1 LSFKH
6 HERPNQ
12 GGENILLNYL
22 TAGESHGPQLT
33 GIIEGI
39 PSGLHLDIDEIN
51 NQLKKRQGGYGRGNR
66 QKIEHDQVTIVGG
79 VRHGTTLGSPVALV
93 VNNRDHAHWNEIM
106 DPVTPETPENTLR
119 KVERPRP
126 GHADLVGGMKYRHHD
141 LRNVLERSSARET
154 AIRVAIG
161 AVCKQLLE
169 QVGIRIAGYVQQIGP
184 VSTDDQLELDV
195 TKIENEIANN
205 DLRIVDQ
212 TKVDEIHDLIDK
224 TRKDGDTLGGIIRV
238 VADNV
243 PAGLGS
249 YISWDTKLDAK
260 IAAAVVGVNAMKGVE
275 IGDGFKAATSFGSQV
290 MDEIDWNKDD
300 GFFRNT
306 DHLGGFEGGMTNG
319 MPIIVKA
326 AMKPIPTL
334 YKPLQSVDVNTKA
347 VKKANVERSDT
358 TAIVPASIV
367 IESVVAIELAKAL
380 TDKFDAD
387 NVSRL
392 QEQVA
397 AYRDE
402 IKHY

>member
-1 LSFKH
+1 M
-6 HERPNQ
+6 
-12 GGENILLNYL
+12 

-39 PSGLHLDIDEIN
+39 PSGLQLDIEAIN
-51 NQLKKRQGGYGRGNR
+51 AQLKKRQGGYGRGNR

-79 VRHGTTLGSPVALV
+79 VRHGITLGSPIALV
-93 VNNRDHAHWNEIM
+93 VQNRDHAHWNEIM
-106 DPVTPETPENTLR
+106 NPTSPQTPENTLR
-119 KVERPRP
+119 KVQRPRP

-154 AIRVAIG
+154 AIRVAVG
-161 AVCKQLLE
+161 AICKQLLA
-169 QVGIRIAGYVQQIGP
+169 QVGIQLVGYVEQIGSI
-184 VSTDDQLELDV
+184 STDNKPELDV
-195 TKIENEIANN
+195 AKIESAISHN
-205 DLRIVDQ
+205 DLRIIDQ
-212 TKVDEIHDLIDK
+212 EKVVPIHDLIDK

-238 VADNV
+238 IATNV

-249 YISWDTKLDAK
+249 YISWDTKLDGK
-260 IAAAVVGVNAMKGVE
+260 LAAAVMGVNAMKGVE
-275 IGDGFKAATSFGSQV
+275 IGDGFKAAASYGSQV
-290 MDEIDWNKDD
+290 MDEIDWRKDT

-334 YKPLQSVDVNTKA
+334 YKPLQSVDVTTKE

-367 IESVVAIELAKAL
+367 VESVVAIELAKAL
-380 TDKFDAD
+380 VDKFDSD
-387 NVSRL
+387 NVQRL

-397 AYRDE
+397 DYRDE
-402 IKHY
+402 LKEF

>member
-1 LSFKH
+1 MM
-6 HERPNQ
+6 
-12 GGENILLNYL
+12 NYL

-39 PSGLHLDIDEIN
+39 PSGLHLDVDAIN
-51 NQLKKRQGGYGRGNR
+51 TQLKKRQGGYGRGNR
-66 QKIEHDQVTIVGG
+66 QKIEHDEVTITGG
-79 VRHGTTLGSPVALV
+79 VRHGITLGSPIAMV
-93 VNNRDHAHWNEIM
+93 VQNRDHAHWNEIM
-106 DPVTPETPENTLR
+106 DPVNPETPENTLR

-126 GHADLVGGMKYRHHD
+126 GHADLVGGMKYRHED

-154 AIRVAIG
+154 AIRVAVG
-161 AVCKQLLE
+161 AICKQLLE
-169 QVGIRIAGYVQQIGP
+169 QLDIHIVGYVEQIGQI
-184 VSTDDQLELDV
+184 STDKNPELDV
-195 TKIENEIANN
+195 TKIENEIEQN
-205 DLRIVDQ
+205 DLRIIDQ
-212 TKVDEIHDLIDK
+212 SKVDAIHDLIDK
-224 TRKDGDTLGGIIRV
+224 TKRDGDTLGGIIRV
-238 VADNV
+238 VATNV

-249 YISWDTKLDAK
+249 YISWDTKLDGK
-260 IAAAVVGVNAMKGVE
+260 LAAAVMGVNAMKGVE

-290 MDEIDWNKDD
+290 MDEIDWNQAA

-334 YKPLQSVDVNTKA
+334 YKPLQSVDIQTKE

-380 TDKFDAD
+380 TDKFDGD
-387 NVSRL
+387 NLQRL
-392 QEQVA
+392 QEQLA
-397 AYRDE
+397 QYRDE
-402 IKHY
+402 LKRF

>member
-1 LSFKH
+1 M
-6 HERPNQ
+6 
-12 GGENILLNYL
+12 LNYL

>member
-1 LSFKH
+1 MM
-6 HERPNQ
+6 
-12 GGENILLNYL
+12 NYL

-39 PSGLHLDIDEIN
+39 PSGLHLDVGAIN
-51 NQLKKRQGGYGRGNR
+51 DQLKKRQGGYGRGNR
-66 QKIEHDQVTIVGG
+66 QKIEHDEVTITGG
-79 VRHGTTLGSPVALV
+79 VRHGITLGSPIALV
-93 VNNRDHAHWNEIM
+93 VNNHDHAHWSQIM
-106 DPVTPETPENTLR
+106 DPISPETPENTLR

-126 GHADLVGGMKYRHHD
+126 GHADLVGGMKYRHED

-161 AVCKQLLE
+161 AVCKQLL
-169 QVGIRIAGYVQQIGP
+169 QQLGINIVGYVEQIGQI
-184 VSTDDQLELDV
+184 STDENPELNV
-195 TKIENEIANN
+195 AKIEAEISQN
-205 DLRIVDQ
+205 DLRIIDQ
-212 TKVDEIHDLIDK
+212 SKVSPIHDLIDQTK
-224 TRKDGDTLGGIIRV
+224 RDGDTLGGIIRV
-238 VADNV
+238 VATNV

-249 YISWDTKLDAK
+249 YISWDTKLDGK
-260 IAAAVVGVNAMKGVE
+260 LAAAVMGVNAMKGVE

-290 MDEIDWNKDD
+290 MDEIDWNQDQ

-334 YKPLQSVDVNTKA
+334 YKPLQSVDIQTKE

-380 TDKFDAD
+380 TDKFDGD
-387 NVSRL
+387 NLQRL
-392 QEQVA
+392 QEQLDQ
-397 AYRDE
+397 YRDE
-402 IKHY
+402 LKKF

>member
-1 LSFKH
+1 M
-6 HERPNQ
+6 
-12 GGENILLNYL
+12 LNYL

-79 VRHGTTLGSPVALV
+79 VRHGITLGSPVALV

-161 AVCKQLLE
+161 AICKQLLE

-184 VSTDDQLELDV
+184 ISTDDQLELDA